1 MNKSEL
7 LDFSQNETYRLV
19 GIIHRMNKS
28 AQHRKKDPIKLQV
41 ELLKAARIIAGREG
55 ISSLSL
61 NAVAR
66 EAGVSKGGLMHHFP
80 SKQELIHAL
89 FLQLLE
95 IMDERINIIME
106 NDQNT
111 YGRFSRAYLHYIG
124 ELKESDESFQLAL
137 LSLAMPTEPV
147 LRQCWRDWVA
157 SHLAKG
163 DEFDNSYLGALVRY
177 AADGLWLSSL
187 TEGETLSQ
195 QERDAIVS
203 RLTAISFEKIP

>member
-1 MNKSEL
+1 MNKA
-7 LDFSQNETYRLV
+7 T
-19 GIIHRMNKS
+19 
-28 AQHRKKDPIKLQV
+28 QHRKKDPAKLQG

-55 ISSLSL
+55 FSSLSL

-89 FLQLLE
+89 FLQLLGVME
-95 IMDERINIIME
+95 ERIHLIME
-106 NDQNT
+106 DDPNP

-124 ELKESDESFQLAL
+124 RLKESDESFQLAL

-147 LRQCWRDWVA
+147 LRQCWRNWVLE
-157 SHLAKG
+157 HLVKG

-177 AADGLWLSSL
+177 GADGLWLSSL
-187 TEGETLSQ
+187 TEGETLLQ
-195 QERDAIVS
+195 QEREAIIS
-203 RLTAISFEKIP
+203 RLTEISFEKVP

>member
-1 MNKSEL
+1 M
-7 LDFSQNETYRLV
+7 SQHETYRLV
-19 GIIHRMNKS
+19 GIIRIMNNS
-28 AQHRKKDPIKLQV
+28 TQHRKKDPIKRQE

-55 ISSLSL
+55 IGSLSL

-66 EAGVSKGGLMHHFP
+66 EAGVSKGGLLHHFP

-89 FLQLLE
+89 FLQLLM
-95 IMDERINIIME
+95 IMDERIGVIMA
-106 NDQNT
+106 NDSNS

-147 LRQCWRDWVA
+147 LRKCWRDWVVG
-157 SHLAKG
+157 HLAKG

-177 AADGLWLSSL
+177 AADGLWLSAL
-187 TEGETLSQ
+187 TEGQTLSK
-195 QERDAIVS
+195 QERDKIVS
-203 RLTAISFEKIP
+203 RLTQISFEKIE

>member
-1 MNKSEL
+1 MNKSGL

-80 SKQELIHAL
+80 TKQELIHAL
-89 FLQLLE
+89 FVQLLG
-95 IMDERINIIME
+95 IMDERIHTIMD
-106 NDQNT
+106 NDPNP

-147 LRQCWRDWVA
+147 LRQCWRDWVTN
-157 SHLAKG
+157 HLEKG

-203 RLTAISFEKIP
+203 RLTTISFEQIP

>member
-1 MNKSEL
+1 MNKSGL

-95 IMDERINIIME
+95 IMDERISIIME
-106 NDQNT
+106 NDKNA

-147 LRQCWRDWVA
+147 LRQCWRDWVTN
-157 SHLAKG
+157 HLAKG

>member
-1 MNKSEL
+1 MAA
-7 LDFSQNETYRLV
+7 FLV
-19 GIIHRMNKS
+19 
-28 AQHRKKDPIKLQV
+28 
-41 ELLKAARIIAGREG
+41 
-55 ISSLSL
+55 
-61 NAVAR
+61 
-66 EAGVSKGGLMHHFP
+66 
-80 SKQELIHAL
+80 
-89 FLQLLE
+89 
-95 IMDERINIIME
+95 
-106 NDQNT
+106 
-111 YGRFSRAYLHYIG
+111 SRAYLHYIG

-157 SHLAKG
+157 NHLAKG